1 MISLAS
7 ALSISLFPR
16 SGGGGAP
23 APVKSWQL
31 VGQYNDIA
39 QAQQGTNAS
48 TVRALTVS
56 KAKLAATDVTALRVF
71 GQGYYVGGSGGVEVN
86 IGNDV
91 PSRVAVLDGSTLLG
105 ISPAPVSVVNGSGLT
120 QLAEFTGLE
129 LTAGTTLD
137 LQKERV
143 LTAGQFSTQTTPY
156 AAGTLPTGVGRKG
169 DDGTAPSVLGTS
181 APSGIAT
188 GTLEGD
194 LLAAY
199 GVHPVH
205 TYTVIGHS
213 IAYNNT
219 DAAIGDGGLSG
230 AGGRTA
236 AGGGLFRRGFRAAAV
251 ATGVETTLR
260 MMAKPAAQMAV
271 FMSDGARRS
280 ESLDLT
286 STTVLFCETNDLDS
300 SAGNKT
306 AAQVAE
312 YYATKA
318 AAIRADWAAANPD
331 LPCFVFACTPLPRGA
346 DGGTPTTTQQ
356 RIADFDAL
364 VRAGIAG
371 IDGYWDLN
379 SLFSVPGTPW
389 KIADTAM
396 FNADLLHLSPA
407 GHIVG
412 GEYISDMIQQP
423 TPWIPT

>member
-1 MISLAS
+1 MIGLGLSL
-7 ALSISLFPR
+7 SLGAR
-16 SGGGGAP
+16 GGGGGAP

-31 VGQYNDIA
+31 VGQYNDIP

-48 TVRALTVS
+48 TIRALTAS
-56 KAKLAATDVTALRVF
+56 KAKLAATDVTAVRVF

-91 PSRVAVLDGSTLLG
+91 PTRIAILNGSTLLG
-105 ISPAPVSVVNGSGLT
+105 MSPAPVSVVNGAGLT
-120 QLAEFTGLE
+120 QLAEFTGLS
-129 LTAGTTLD
+129 LDAGTTLD

-169 DDGTAPSVLGTS
+169 DNGASGSVLGTPS
-181 APSGIAT
+181 PSGIAT

-219 DAAIGDGGLSG
+219 DSAIGDGGLIG

-236 AGGGLFRRGFRAAAV
+236 EGGGMFRRGFRAAAI
-251 ATGVETTLR
+251 ATGVETPLR

-286 STTVLFCETNDLDS
+286 STTVLFFETNDLDS

-306 AAQVAE
+306 AAQVSG

-318 AAIRADWAAANPD
+318 AEIRAKWALANPG
-331 LPCFVFACTPLPRGA
+331 LTCFVFACTPLPRGA

-364 VRAGIAG
+364 VRAGIDD

-407 GHIVG
+407 GHALAG
-412 GEYISDMIQQP
+412 SYISNMIQQP